1 MCLSMVTEDV
11 PIIYL
16 TGTLRFTRPTIC
28 IGSMMVD
35 MPPALKCRCR
45 MGKEAKRRT
54 HQSDG
59 YLFNDGAHALR
70 PGMQPR
76 AYKYPGQ

>member
-1 MCLSMVTEDV
+1 MIDKELLCLSMVTEDV
-11 PIIYL
+11 PILYL
-16 TGTLRFTRPTIC
+16 TGTLRFTRPTSWHI
-28 IGSMMVD
+28 
-35 MPPALKCRCR
+35 ALFCR
-45 MGKEAKRRT
+45 MGKGAERRT